1 MQMSRPNR
9 GDPISPREEAVMHR
23 FLLTTEEDWLFS
35 LTEFVV
41 YAEETR
47 NSDHQYYIEQSRSRK
62 SGRFSK
68 IGRVML
74 VDLTRH
80 VAGPASPDDLAISN
94 DLMTDEV
101 VSEALS

>member
-1 MQMSRPNR
+1 
-9 GDPISPREEAVMHR
+9 
-23 FLLTTEEDWLFS
+23 
-35 LTEFVV
+35 
-41 YAEETR
+41 
-47 NSDHQYYIEQSRSRK
+47 
-62 SGRFSK
+62 
-68 IGRVML
+68 ML